1 MISIAG
7 VPKILSDFI
16 PDNGLATL
24 AACLRNTGHNSIIL
38 DFNTTETLGKVFEE
52 KSLLDI
58 RPIAEKVFIDKKKP
72 TLLDI
77 IRLKIL
83 SNRVEKQK
91 HKVFGDIS
99 ENICRIVKENNIDF
113 VGIKLWAGDGFMYSL
128 MLAEKLKEKFP
139 HIKIFGGGPQ
149 VDIFQQDIFRV
160 TDSFDALCFGEG
172 EETIVGL
179 AEMVSGR
186 VKINEIPNLIFR
198 QNGTVVRTERRFISE
213 LGNTPFPEYHPSVY
227 KDINNKIK
235 LFVLDESRGCQNC
248 CAFCI
253 HPVKSGRIRKK
264 PVERILAEIE
274 KSVFSYSTR
283 LFRYAGS
290 NTPDDILEA
299 VARKLIDREIKIS
312 YSCFGNF
319 ETMKNIDFRFVR
331 KSGCISIF
339 FGLESGSPEI
349 LRKAMHKKNCLEDAE
364 TVIKNC
370 KKAGI
375 FTVVSVI
382 YPAPFETE
390 KTRKETIDFL
400 VRTMPDSV
408 LVQFPGLF
416 PQTTWGRNPEKFNF
430 TLETET
436 YELDVMTYQIKQ
448 FFPPRYWK
456 PLPYRVNGMSFRQY
470 AAETAR
476 FQKDLDKAGITTF
489 VSDEAYLLS
498 KFAGFE
504 KPSDFIDRNRYF
516 LFAGLAEE
524 VRSEINVINNNS
536 GAMK

>member
-1 MISIAG
+1 MNTNSLLISIAG

-16 PDNGLATL
+16 PDNGLAIL
-24 AACLRNTGHNSIIL
+24 AACLKEKGHKSIIL
-38 DFNTTETLGKVFEE
+38 DFNTTDTLGKVFDE
-52 KSLLDI
+52 KSLSDI
-58 RPIAEKVFIDKKKP
+58 RGIAEKFFLDKKKP
-72 TLLDI
+72 TPFDI
-77 IRLKIL
+77 VKLKIL
-83 SNRVEKQK
+83 SARLEKQK
-91 HKVFGDIS
+91 QKVFNDIS
-99 ENICRIVKENNIDF
+99 ENICRIIKENNIDF
-113 VGIKLWAGDGFMYSL
+113 VGIKLWTGDGFKHSL
-128 MLAEKLKEKFP
+128 ILADKLKERFP
-139 HIKIFGGGPQ
+139 HLKIFAGGPQ
-149 VDIFQQDIFRV
+149 VDIFQQDIFKV

-186 VKINEIPNLIFR
+186 IKINEIPNLIFR
-198 QNGTVVRTERRFISE
+198 QNGTIVRTERKFISE
-213 LGNTPFPEYHPSVY
+213 LGNLPFPEYHPSVY

-235 LFVLDESRGCQNC
+235 MFVLDESRGCQNC

-253 HPVKSGRIRKK
+253 HPIKSGKQRKK
-264 PVERILAEIE
+264 PVDRILEEIE
-274 KSVFSYSTR
+274 HSIFTFNTR

-290 NTPDDILEA
+290 NTPDDILEGT
-299 VARKLIDREIKIS
+299 ARKLINKEIKIA

-319 ETMKNIDFRFVR
+319 ETMKNVDFHLAY
-331 KSGCISIF
+331 KSGCMSIF

-390 KTRKETIDFL
+390 KTRKETFDFL
-400 VRTMPDSV
+400 IRTMPDSV

-416 PQTTWGRNPEKFNF
+416 PQTTWGRNPERFNF

-448 FFPPRYWK
+448 FFPPGYWD

-470 AAETAR
+470 TGETSR
-476 FQKDLDKAGITTF
+476 
-489 VSDEAYLLS
+489 
-498 KFAGFE
+498 
-504 KPSDFIDRNRYF
+504 
-516 LFAGLAEE
+516 
-524 VRSEINVINNNS
+524 
-536 GAMK
+536 